1 MGTSITARNR
11 RRLVG
16 AVAVAA
22 LALAGVACNDEPVD
36 PGDTGVTTGGDT
48 TGGTTT
54 GGATTGGTPT
64 TPGG

>member
-1 MGTSITARNR
+1 MRTSITSRNR
-11 RRLVG
+11 KRIAG

-22 LALAGVACNDEPVD
+22 LALAGVACNDEPID
-36 PGDTGVTTGGDT
+36 PGDTGVT

>member
-1 MGTSITARNR
+1 MRTWITSRNR
-11 RRLVG
+11 KRIVG

-22 LALAGVACNDEPVD
+22 LALAGVACNDEPID

-54 GGATTGGTPT
+54 GATTGGTPT

>member
-1 MGTSITARNR
+1 MRTSITSRNR

-22 LALAGVACNDEPVD
+22 LALGGVACNDEPID

-54 GGATTGGTPT
+54 GGTPT

>member
-1 MGTSITARNR
+1 MRTSITSRNR
-11 RRLVG
+11 ARIVG

-22 LALAGVACNDEPVD
+22 LALGGVACNDEPID

-48 TGGTTT
+48 GDTTT
-54 GGATTGGTPT
+54 GGTTTGGTPT

>member
-1 MGTSITARNR
+1 MRTSITPQNR
-11 RRLVG
+11 RRIVG

-22 LALAGVACNDEPVD
+22 LALAGVACNDEPID
-36 PGDTGVTTGGDT
+36 PGDTGVT